1 MKAMPAPIIHNVVSI
16 TVFVGQS
23 ISPVPI
29 PMRDGAAAAIVG
41 LFAAVPT
48 VIVAI
53 LIAVS
58 AVIVR
63 ATLFPIH
70 APIDRMTLIAI
81 PALIV
86 GAAVILGTTC

>member
-1 MKAMPAPIIHNVVSI
+1 MPVPIIDNVISI
-16 TVFVGQS
+16 TVFVGQP

-29 PMRDGAAAAIVG
+29 LMRDGATAAAIIG
-41 LFAAVPT
+41 LLDAGPT

-63 ATLFPIH
+63 ATLIPMR
-70 APIDRMTLIAI
+70 ASIAI

-86 GAAVILGTTC
+86 GAAVTFRTTR